1 LVVKLNG
8 STLTITT
15 DYTVNTGTDVI
26 TLIPTLTVGDVVYI
40 DRVTDIDEALVTYTN
55 NALIEADDL
64 NTSHGQL
71 LHRLQEIENDTAN
84 TIRLDVSVNPT
95 CWDAQSKRI
104 CNLANGTA
112 STDAV
117 NLGQVTA
124 LISGADPMD
133 VSDAS
138 FATANGDGSETEFVP
153 QTDGGDYFPT
163 TDVSD
168 SKIIVAIDGILQKP
182 GVDYE
187 YVLNTASRPQVNFL
201 TGAPP
206 AGTGNIQFRT
216 FQGVVTTTYDAATLD
231 GSVIIDGTLDGDA
244 LIDDSVDGGVLED
257 GTVELDKLTAG
268 SGAADRFAVFNASGV
283 PTARVLTASDIPTA
297 DITNSE
303 LTEVVTSATAI
314 HTTPYT
320 YTNNTGGRV
329 FLCASLTTFQG
340 GGNVQMT
347 PDGGSAVT
355 MGTWNN
361 SGGSLDNLSFSFFV
375 PADAE
380 VTFTG
385 SGSSDSLRRLTVQ
398 EV

>member
-1 LVVKLNG
+1 
-8 STLTITT
+8 
-15 DYTVNTGTDVI
+15 
-26 TLIPTLTVGDVVYI
+26 
-40 DRVTDIDEALVTYTN
+40 
-55 NALIEADDL
+55 
-64 NTSHGQL
+64 
-71 LHRLQEIENDTAN
+71 
-84 TIRLDVSVNPT
+84 
-95 CWDAQSKRI
+95 
-104 CNLANGTA
+104 
-112 STDAV
+112 
-117 NLGQVTA
+117 
-124 LISGADPMD
+124 MD